1 MPDAEKP
8 SAAELRPTRTEH
20 TTATTSVW
28 QLDTLPDVMGK
39 IKPIGEECEEL
50 IGHFH

>member
-1 MPDAEKP
+1 MPNTEKP
-8 SAAELRPTRTEH
+8 SATELRPRRAEH

-28 QLDTLPDVMGK
+28 QLDMLPDVMGK

-50 IGHFH
+50 TGHFH